1 MVLKNSTRFIFLSIC
16 LLTVLYSSS
25 KAQENFSRTIYVA
38 GSQLVSISN
47 YEFDSP
53 SASFHLGLGK
63 YWYFGD
69 STITKKN
76 DINNIKLYGLLTVSL
91 DRFSE
96 SNFYKYSSQNDRID
110 YSRMAINGELQ
121 WSLLEFNWPTALN
134 LFVLGGISYST
145 SFSVRNNLADEII
158 KRTVLVRN
166 WNGFYG
172 LGFNAK
178 LINSINL
185 TVSWE
190 DYFFSN
196 VENQD
201 NLKFF
206 KKLSRDNRNMNVSK
220 IGMRYYL

>member
-1 MVLKNSTRFIFLSIC
+1 MVLKNFPKFIFLIIC
-16 LLTVLYSSS
+16 LITSLFSSS
-25 KAQENFSRTIYVA
+25 KAQENFSKTMYFT
-38 GSQLVSISN
+38 GTQLVSVSN

-53 SASFHLGLGK
+53 SASFHVGVGK
-63 YWYFGD
+63 FWYFGD

-76 DINNIKLYGLLTVSL
+76 DIKNIKLYGLLTVSL

-96 SNFYKYSSQNDRID
+96 SDFYKYSSQNDRID
-110 YSRMAINGELQ
+110 YSRIAINGELQ
-121 WSLLEFNWPTALN
+121 WSLLEFNWPTFVN

-145 SFSVRNNLADEII
+145 SFSVRNNLANEII
-158 KRTVLVRN
+158 KRNVSVRN

-178 LINSINL
+178 LVNSINL

-201 NLKFF
+201 DLKFF
-206 KKLSRDNRNMNVSK
+206 KKLSRDNRNLNILK
-220 IGMRYYL
+220 IGVRYYL

>member
-1 MVLKNSTRFIFLSIC
+1 MIVHKTLRFFSHAIIFGISLFSN
-16 LLTVLYSSS
+16 LF
-25 KAQENFSRTIYVA
+25 AQQNFSKTMYVA
-38 GSQLVSISN
+38 GTQFVSISN

-53 SASFHLGLGK
+53 SASFHVGVGK

-76 DINNIKLYGLLTVSL
+76 DIKNIKLYGLLTVSL
-91 DRFSE
+91 DRFRE

-121 WSLLEFNWPTALN
+121 WSLLEFNWPTFVN

-145 SFSVRNNLADEII
+145 SFSVRNNLANEII
-158 KRTVLVRN
+158 KRNVSVRN

-178 LINSINL
+178 LLNSINL

-206 KKLSRDNRNMNVSK
+206 KKLSRDNRNMNVLK
-220 IGMRYYL
+220 VGLRYYL